1 MSCFQANSRSQKI
14 SEDTAS
20 ITLPHVRQLSDKSH
34 TMDISY
40 LTGRIQAF
48 EFMNEAHRQVI
59 EKKDAALALVKDDLK
74 NHEHNNVALQA

>member
-1 MSCFQANSRSQKI
+1 
-14 SEDTAS
+14 
-20 ITLPHVRQLSDKSH
+20 
-34 TMDISY
+34 MDISY

-59 EKKDAALALVKDDLK
+59 EKKDAALALAKDDLK